1 VISSAPATLS
11 ALSELVRTLEWWD
24 GTAMQAVQDLRAQ
37 PFTFLFVLASM
48 WWVKWPLIALVGACG
63 DARCRRKLPAAALAA
78 LAAAGIAGLVVEI
91 LKAIF
96 DRARPPL
103 ADPALDPVGSVPE
116 TASFPSGH
124 AASAFAAAVAVGV
137 VFPKLR
143 KPLLALA
150 ATIAL
155 SRVYLGVH
163 FATDVLVG
171 SLLGTAIGLAT
182 GLAARRVRAVPRGF
196 GASLVRFGTSLL
208 PRRRS
213 PASAPTPQTARPG
226 APT

>member
-1 VISSAPATLS
+1 
-11 ALSELVRTLEWWD
+11 
-24 GTAMQAVQDLRAQ
+24 MQAVQDLRAQ
-37 PFTFLFVLASM
+37 PFTFLFVVASM

-63 DARCRRKLPAAALAA
+63 DARCRRKLPAAAIAA
-78 LAAAGIAGLVVEI
+78 LAAAGIAGIVVEI
-91 LKAIF
+91 MKAIF

-103 ADPALDPVGSVPE
+103 ADPALDPVGPLPG

-124 AASAFAAAVAVGV
+124 AAGAFAAAVAVC
-137 VFPKLR
+137 VFYPRLR

-163 FATDVLVG
+163 FATDVLAGSVLGVG
-171 SLLGTAIGLAT
+171 IGLAT
-182 GLAARRVRAVPRGF
+182 GHAVRRARGATRGF
-196 GASLVRFGTSLL
+196 VPSLARFGTSLI

>member
-1 VISSAPATLS
+1 
-11 ALSELVRTLEWWD
+11 LSELVRTVAWWD
-24 GTAMQAVQDLRAQ
+24 GNTMQAVEALRWE
-37 PFTFLFVLASM
+37 PLTLLFVVASM

-63 DARCRRKLPAAALAA
+63 DARCRRKLPWAAFAA
-78 LAAAGIAGLVVEI
+78 LAAAGVAGLLVEF
-91 LKAIF
+91 LKATF

-103 ADPALDPVGSVPE
+103 ADPTLDPVGVVPA

-124 AASAFAAAVAVGV
+124 AASAFAAAVAVGML
-137 VFPKLR
+137 FPRLR

-171 SLLGTAIGLAT
+171 SLLGAAIGFALGSAARWAQAAPR
-182 GLAARRVRAVPRGF
+182 GLAP
-196 GASLVRFGTSLL
+196 SLAPSGTSSTL
-208 PRRRS
+208 RRRS
-213 PASAPTPQTARPG
+213 PA
-226 APT
+226 

>member
-1 VISSAPATLS
+1 VPLS
-11 ALSELVRTLEWWD
+11 CASLSELVRTVAWWD
-24 GTAMQAVQDLRAQ
+24 GNTMQAVEALRWE
-37 PFTFLFVLASM
+37 PLTLLFVVASM
-48 WWVKWPLIALVGACG
+48 WWVKWPLIAIIGACG
-63 DARCRRKLPAAALAA
+63 DARCRRKLPAAAFAA
-78 LAAAGIAGLVVEI
+78 LAAAGLAGLLVAI
-91 LKAIF
+91 LKATF

-103 ADPALDPVGSVPE
+103 VDPALDPVGTVPV

-137 VFPKLR
+137 LFPRLR

-171 SLLGTAIGLAT
+171 SLLGAAIGLAM
-182 GLAARRVRAVPRGF
+182 GWAARRTLATPR
-196 GASLVRFGTSLL
+196 SLVPSLAPTGTSSI

-213 PASAPTPQTARPG
+213 PA
-226 APT
+226 